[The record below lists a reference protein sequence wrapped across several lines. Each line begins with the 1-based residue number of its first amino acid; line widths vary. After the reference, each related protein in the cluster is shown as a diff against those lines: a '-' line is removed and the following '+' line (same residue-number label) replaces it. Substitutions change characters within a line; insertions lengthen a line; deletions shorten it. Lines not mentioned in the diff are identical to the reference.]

1 VLPRR
6 EDPLGQRPGQQAG
19 HLGADVAPLARAEG
33 LDEGLPFG
41 ALEHLRV
48 AAAVGLRAPSL
59 ISQRSSWRGSTS
71 SAFTHRP
78 HRSEQV
84 RPLLLGV
91 RHSVAPSGATATRV
105 TATPP
110 SANTTAWPAS
120 WKQVARRST
129 RLKACMAQPYR

>member
-1 VLPRR
+1 MYKLQS
-6 EDPLGQRPGQQAG
+6 LSNPGRVESTDETN
-19 HLGADVAPLARAEG
+19 LENDSLLANQ
-33 LDEGLPFG
+33 
-41 ALEHLRV
+41 
-48 AAAVGLRAPSL
+48 L

-120 WKQVARRST
+120 WKQVARRSAQ
-129 RLKACMAQPYR
+129 LKACMAQPYR